1 MSVIASEATASSSPI
16 LTMII
21 ACEIGFWVLVIG
33 GLTVRYLLRLRRTS
47 TVMLSLLPVL
57 DVLLLI
63 VVAIDIHGGGEIGS
77 AHRLVGIYLG
87 WTVMFAHSTVR
98 ALDVRF
104 AHKFAGGPPP
114 VKRPKSGPEAFAH
127 EMRAWLKWLCAAAI
141 ALAVTF
147 GLAAT
152 VANPEQAEQLRATV
166 MPVGIITVGWL
177 LFGPL
182 WVNSRSDNS
191 SNSSPRERINRE

>member
-1 MSVIASEATASSSPI
+1 
-16 LTMII
+16 MIV
-21 ACEIGFWVLVIG
+21 ACEIGFWALVIG
-33 GLTVRYLLRLRRTS
+33 GLAVRYLLRLRRTS
-47 TVMLSLLPVL
+47 SVVLSMLPVL
-57 DVLLLI
+57 DLLLLA
-63 VVAIDIHGGGEIGS
+63 VVAIDIYRGGEVGS

-87 WTVMFAHSTVR
+87 WTVMFAHSTVK

-114 VKRPKSGPEAFAH
+114 VKRPKTGPEAFAY

-141 ALAVTF
+141 ALAVAY

-152 VANPEQAEQLRATV
+152 VADPEQGNELRATLT
-166 MPVGIITVGWL
+166 PVGAITIGWL

-182 WVNSRSDNS
+182 WVKSRSEGPGKS
-191 SNSSPRERINRE
+191 SKREPVP

>member
-1 MSVIASEATASSSPI
+1 MSVTAAEATASSSPI

-21 ACEIGFWVLVIG
+21 ACEIGFWVLVLG

-47 TVMLSLLPVL
+47 TVLLSLLPIL
-57 DVLLLI
+57 DVVLLI
-63 VVAIDIHGGGEIGS
+63 VVAIDIHNGGEVGS

-87 WTVMFAHSTVR
+87 WTVMFAHSTVQ
-98 ALDVRF
+98 ALDIRF

-114 VKRPKSGPEAFAH
+114 VKRPKSGPEAFAY
-127 EMRAWLKWLCAAAI
+127 EMRAWLKWLCAAGI

-147 GLAAT
+147 GLAGT
-152 VANPEQAEQLRATV
+152 VADPEQAAQLRQTV

-182 WVNSRSDNS
+182 WVNSRNDSGADS
-191 SNSSPRERINRE
+191 TPRSGHR

>member
-1 MSVIASEATASSSPI
+1 MDAMASAASDSSSPI

-33 GLTVRYLLRLRRTS
+33 GLAIRYILRLRRTS

-63 VVAIDIHGGGEIGS
+63 AVTIDIHGGGEIGS

-87 WTVMFAHSTVR
+87 WTVMFAHSTVS

-127 EMRAWLKWLCAAAI
+127 EMAI
-141 ALAVTF
+141 RKP
-147 GLAAT
+147 AAT
-152 VANPEQAEQLRATV
+152 H
-166 MPVGIITVGWL
+166 
-177 LFGPL
+177 
-182 WVNSRSDNS
+182 NS
-191 SNSSPRERINRE
+191 